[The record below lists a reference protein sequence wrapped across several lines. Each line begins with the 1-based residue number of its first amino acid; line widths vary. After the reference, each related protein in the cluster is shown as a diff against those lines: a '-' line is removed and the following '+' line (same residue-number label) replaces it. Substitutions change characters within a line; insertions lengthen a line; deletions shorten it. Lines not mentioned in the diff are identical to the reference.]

1 LTTTGFVD
9 QSESKMAKATG
20 DEKSYN
26 LHKVL
31 SFSGSI
37 RTEVTETFTGVNYLL
52 SQLTYP
58 ILR

>member
-1 LTTTGFVD
+1 
-9 QSESKMAKATG
+9 MAKATG